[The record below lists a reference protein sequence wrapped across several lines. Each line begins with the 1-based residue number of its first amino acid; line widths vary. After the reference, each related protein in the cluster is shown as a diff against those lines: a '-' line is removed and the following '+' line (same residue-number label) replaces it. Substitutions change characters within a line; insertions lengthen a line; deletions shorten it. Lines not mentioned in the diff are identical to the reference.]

1 MGVPPPLYLLASEVH
16 AGAFVRSEQKSSSE
30 KFSCFVISVTKQEKK
45 KASIQLKQMGSN
57 LRVKRKLTV
66 QII

>member
-1 MGVPPPLYLLASEVH
+1 MYVGVPPPLYLLASEVH

-45 KASIQLKQMGSN
+45 GKYSIETDGIKS
-57 LRVKRKLTV
+57 
-66 QII
+66 

>member
-16 AGAFVRSEQKSSSE
+16 AGAFVCSEQKSSSE

-45 KASIQLKQMGSN
+45 SKYSIETDGIKS
-57 LRVKRKLTV
+57 
-66 QII
+66 